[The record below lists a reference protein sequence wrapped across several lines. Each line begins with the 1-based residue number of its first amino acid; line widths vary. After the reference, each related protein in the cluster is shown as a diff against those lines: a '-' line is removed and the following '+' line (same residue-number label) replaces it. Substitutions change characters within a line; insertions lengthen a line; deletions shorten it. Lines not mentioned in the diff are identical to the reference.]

1 MPTQRL
7 SQVEFIALIAM
18 LFANIAFSIDAMMPA
33 LPAIARDL
41 ALADPNT
48 AQLVLTSFV
57 LGMGIGTL
65 FVGPLSD
72 SFGRKPVILVGTAL
86 FIMAA
91 LAAYF
96 APTIES
102 MLAARVVQGLGAAAP
117 RIVTLAVV
125 RDLYKGREMARV
137 VSFAM
142 MIFTLVPA
150 VAPLIGSGII
160 ALLGWREIFLS
171 FVIFILIAVIWF
183 ILRQPET
190 LPPAARKPMQLRP
203 LIQAFTEVMRN
214 RVVLTSVAVQ
224 TLVFACLFGTISS
237 TQQVFD
243 TSFGR
248 GDSFPLWFA
257 LIAMLSGS
265 ASFLNAAVVVR
276 LGMRLL
282 VTWTLAAVAVVSV
295 VFWGLSISGLLG
307 QQALFAAYVIW
318 NISIFMMAGM
328 TLGNLNAMALE
339 PMGHIAGMAAS
350 VTGAISTILGVAIA
364 AQIGLSFD
372 GTPTPLALA
381 VVVLTAAGYILMKS
395 LPKR

>member
-18 LFANIAFSIDAMMPA
+18 LFANIAFSIDSMMPA

-91 LAAYF
+91 MAAYF

-171 FVIFILIAVIWF
+171 FVVFILIAVIWF

-203 LIQAFTEVMRN
+203 LKQAFTEVMRN

-257 LIAMLSGS
+257 LIAVLSGS

>member
-171 FVIFILIAVIWF
+171 FVVFILIAVIWF

-203 LIQAFTEVMRN
+203 LKQAFTEVMRN

-395 LPKR
+395 LPRR

>member
-18 LFANIAFSIDAMMPA
+18 LFANIAFSIDSMMPA

-91 LAAYF
+91 MAAYF

-171 FVIFILIAVIWF
+171 FVVFILIAVIWF

-203 LIQAFTEVMRN
+203 LKQAFTEVMRN

-257 LIAMLSGS
+257 LIAVLSGS

-395 LPKR
+395 LPRR

>member
-18 LFANIAFSIDAMMPA
+18 LFANIAFSIDSMMPA
-33 LPAIARDL
+33 LPDIARDL
-41 ALADPNT
+41 KLADPNT

-57 LGMGIGTL
+57 LGMGLGTL

-86 FIMAA
+86 FIVAA
-91 LAAYF
+91 FVAYL
-96 APTIES
+96 APTIETI
-102 MLAARVVQGLGAAAP
+102 LAARVVQGLGAAAP

-150 VAPLIGSGII
+150 VAPLIGSVII
-160 ALLGWREIFLS
+160 AFSGWRGIFIA
-171 FVIFILIAVIWF
+171 FVLFILIAVLWF
-183 ILRQPET
+183 TLRQPET
-190 LPPAARKPMQLRP
+190 LPPEARKPLRFGP
-203 LIQAFTEVMRN
+203 LREALREVLHN

-243 TSFGR
+243 ITFGR
-248 GDSFPLWFA
+248 NDSFPFWFA
-257 LIAMLSGS
+257 LIAVLSGS

-282 VTWTLAAVAVVSV
+282 VTVTLAIVAVVSLG
-295 VFWGLSISGLLG
+295 FWLVWQSGALG
-307 QQALFAAYVIW
+307 QTSLFAFYIAW
-318 NISIFMMAGM
+318 NISIFMMAGL
-328 TLGNLNAMALE
+328 TLGNLNALALE

-350 VTGAISTILGVAIA
+350 VTGAISTVLGVAIA
-364 AQIGLSFD
+364 AGLGQAFN
-372 GTPTPLALA
+372 GTPAPLALG
-381 VVVLTAAGYILMKS
+381 VVVLAAGGFALMKT
-395 LPKR
+395 LPTR